1 MLIKTSP
8 LFTSQKYARKQ
19 VAGKGFLTG
28 FLTVAKCFM
37 SPGKPFHRKL
47 IVAKSGE
54 IATVATLKNGVP

>member
-1 MLIKTSP
+1 MLIKASP

-28 FLTVAKCFM
+28 FLKMAKCFM

-47 IVAKSGE
+47 IVAESGE
-54 IATVATLKNGVP
+54 IATIVTLKNGIP